1 MTTNKAP
8 GPRGMPSL
16 VRNMVSWRKDPAG
29 FLLGAARDHGG
40 VVRLQLGPYLTHLVV
55 DPAAVNR
62 VVVENHRNYER
73 GKLYE
78 QFKLVMGR
86 GLLTS
91 DGNYWRGHRRGV
103 QPLFLSKAVGAI
115 VPNVVEATNEMLDR
129 WERSARDDEPVD
141 LVTEMLRL
149 TMVTLSR
156 SLFGYDVDKAVPAVK
171 QVVDASLELMFM
183 HGMISEKLPR
193 WVPNSRNR
201 KIREVQTFLDEFA
214 ATIRDN
220 HARTGQGPLVE
231 LMEAAVDPA
240 TGLRWTDEEIRD
252 ELITVYMAGHETTA
266 TSAAWTLHAI
276 AGHSWIDEE
285 LTGEAQRVLSG
296 RDPVLED
303 ADRLPYAGMV
313 VQEALR
319 MYPPIW
325 IYPRDAI
332 GDDELNGY
340 HIPAGSSVV
349 LSPLVS
355 HRNPELFPDPDVFD
369 PQRFAGDAVKKLP
382 RLSYYPFGG
391 GPRMCVGNLMA
402 LLELKI
408 IISMIVQRFRLEPV
422 SGDDV
427 PYGHSIISLRPEGEL
442 RVRLRPRT
450 RELVRTAGRS

>member
-1 MTTNKAP
+1 MTRIEAP
-8 GPRGMPSL
+8 GPRGGRSL
-16 VRNMVSWRKDPAG
+16 VRNVVMWRKDPAG
-29 FLLGAARDHGG
+29 FLLAAARDHGG
-40 VVRLQLGPYLTHLVV
+40 VARLQLGPYLTHLVT
-55 DPAAVNR
+55 DPAAVYR
-62 VVVENHRNYER
+62 VVVENHRNYTR
-73 GKLYE
+73 GRLYE

-91 DGNYWRGHRRGV
+91 DGAYWRGHRRGV
-103 QPLFLSKAVGAI
+103 QPLFLSKAIGAI

-129 WERSARDDEPVD
+129 WERSAADGEPVD
-141 LVTEMLRL
+141 LVAEMLRL

-156 SLFGYDVDKAVPAVK
+156 SLFGYDVDDAVPAVK
-171 QVVDASLELMFM
+171 RVVDAGLELMFM

-193 WVPNSRNR
+193 WVPNARNR
-201 KIREVQTFLDEFA
+201 QIREIQGFLNEFV

-220 HARTGQGPLVE
+220 HSRTGQGPLVE
-231 LMEAAVDPA
+231 LMEAAVDPE
-240 TGLRWTDEEIRD
+240 TGRRWTDQEIRD

-266 TSAAWTLHAI
+266 TAAAWTLHAI
-276 AGHSWIDEE
+276 ATHSWIDEE
-285 LTGEAQRVLSG
+285 LTGEAQRVLAG
-296 RDPVLED
+296 RDPVHAD
-303 ADRLPYAGMV
+303 ADQLTFAGMV

-355 HRNPELFPDPDVFD
+355 QRNPELFPNPQVFD
-369 PQRFAGDAVKKLP
+369 PHRFAGDAVKRLP

-402 LLELKI
+402 LLELKL
-408 IISMIVQRFRLEPV
+408 IISMIAQRFRLEPV
-422 SGDDV
+422 SGAQV

-450 RELVRTAGRS
+450 RELAAAGGRS

>member
-1 MTTNKAP
+1 VSP
-8 GPRGMPSL
+8 L
-16 VRNMVSWRKDPAG
+16 VRNVVSWRKDPAG
-29 FLLGAARDHGG
+29 FLLGAAQDYGG
-40 VVRLQLGPYLTHLVV
+40 VARLRLGPYLTHLVT
-55 DPAAVNR
+55 DPAAVYR
-62 VVVENHRNYER
+62 VVVENHRNYAR

-91 DGNYWRGHRRGV
+91 DGSYWRGHRRGV
-103 QPLFLSKAVGAI
+103 QPLFLSRAVGAI

-129 WERSARDDEPVD
+129 WESSARDGEPVD

-156 SLFGYDVDKAVPAVK
+156 SLFGYDVDEAVPAVK
-171 QVVDASLELMFM
+171 QVVDAGLELMFM
-183 HGMISEKLPR
+183 HGMVSEKLPR
-193 WVPNSRNR
+193 WVPNARNR
-201 KIREVQTFLDEFA
+201 QIRAVQKFLDEFVT
-214 ATIRDN
+214 TIRDN

-231 LMEAAVDPA
+231 LMEAAADPE
-240 TGLRWTDEEIRD
+240 TGLRWTDQEIRD

-266 TSAAWTLHAI
+266 TAAAWTLHAV

-285 LTGEAQRVLSG
+285 LTGEARQVLSG
-296 RDPVLED
+296 RDPVPAD
-303 ADRLPYAGMV
+303 ADRLSYAGMV

-332 GDDELNGY
+332 GDDELNGF

-355 HRNPELFPDPDVFD
+355 QRNPELFPDPHVFD
-369 PQRFAGDAVKKLP
+369 PRRFDGDAVKKLP

-408 IISMIVQRFRLEPV
+408 IISMVVQRFRLELV

-427 PYGHSIISLRPEGEL
+427 PYGHSIISLRPQGEL

-450 RELVRTAGRS
+450 RELSTVGVRP